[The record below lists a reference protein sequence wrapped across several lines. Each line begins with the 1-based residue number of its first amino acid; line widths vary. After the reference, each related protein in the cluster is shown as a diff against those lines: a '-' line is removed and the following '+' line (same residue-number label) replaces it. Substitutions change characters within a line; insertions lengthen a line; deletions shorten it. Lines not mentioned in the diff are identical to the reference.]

1 MEGRRRVKVLL
12 ADDHAMFREGLA
24 GMLGSAYEDQVEVVG
39 ETKLGEEA
47 VALAREKAPD
57 MIVMEVDRSLEK
69 ARDALERIREGSKAS
84 PPKVVILTM
93 FDDPQMVRSI
103 MGLGANAL
111 IHKSASV
118 KDFVAALNTTAL
130 DGQEGEHLVVAMPQE
145 ALGLSALGLSE
156 DVLERDGARSVLSG
170 RELEILLLA
179 ARGKSNRQIA
189 SQLHIA
195 VGTVKRHL
203 ANIYPKMGVGSRSEV
218 VRKALQEEWIGIREI
233 TGYGEGT
240 PSLQE

>member
-1 MEGRRRVKVLL
+1 MKVLL
-12 ADDHAMFREGLA
+12 AEDHAMFREGLA
-24 GMLGSAYEDQVEVVG
+24 GILGSAYEDQVEVVG
-39 ETKLGEEA
+39 KTKIGEEA

-93 FDDPQMVRSI
+93 FDDPRMVRRI
-103 MGLGANAL
+103 MGLGTNAL

-118 KDFVAALNTTAL
+118 EDLVAALSTTAL
-130 DGQEGEHLVVAMPQE
+130 DGQEGEHLIVAMPQE
-145 ALGLSALGLSE
+145 ALELSAVGLSE
-156 DVLERDGARSVLSG
+156 DVLEKDGARSVLSG

-179 ARGKSNRQIA
+179 VRGRSNQQIA

-195 VGTVKRHL
+195 LGTVKRHL
-203 ANIYPKMGVGSRSEV
+203 ANIYPKMGVGSRVEALRMALENEWFTISEIE
-218 VRKALQEEWIGIREI
+218 ATID
-233 TGYGEGT
+233 
-240 PSLQE
+240 SA

>member
-1 MEGRRRVKVLL
+1 MKVLL

-24 GMLGSAYEDQVEVVG
+24 GMLGSAYRGQVEVVG
-39 ETKLGEEA
+39 KTKIEEEA
-47 VALAREKAPD
+47 VALARQKAPD
-57 MIVMEVDRSLEK
+57 VIAMEVDRTLEK
-69 ARDALERIREGSKAS
+69 ARDALERMSENYSS
-84 PPKVVILTM
+84 FPPKVVILTM

-130 DGQEGEHLVVAMPQE
+130 DGQEGEHLIVAMPQE
-145 ALGLSALGLSE
+145 ALGLSE
-156 DVLERDGARSVLSG
+156 DVLERDGARSVPSG
-170 RELEILLLA
+170 REIEILLLA

>member
-1 MEGRRRVKVLL
+1 VKVLL

-24 GMLGSAYEDQVEVVG
+24 GMLGSAYRGQVEVVG
-39 ETKLGEEA
+39 KTKIGEEA
-47 VALAREKAPD
+47 VALARQKAPD
-57 MIVMEVDRSLEK
+57 VIVMEVDRTLEK
-69 ARDALERIREGSKAS
+69 ARDTLERMSESYSSS
-84 PPKVVILTM
+84 PPKVVPKVVILTM

-130 DGQEGEHLVVAMPQE
+130 DGQEGEHLIVAMPQE
-145 ALGLSALGLSE
+145 ALGLSE
-156 DVLERDGARSVLSG
+156 DVLERDGARSVPSG
-170 RELEILLLA
+170 REIEILLLA

>member
-39 ETKLGEEA
+39 KTKIGEEA

-93 FDDPQMVRSI
+93 FDDPRMVRRI
-103 MGLGANAL
+103 MGLGTNAL

-118 KDFVAALNTTAL
+118 EDLVAALSTTAL
-130 DGQEGEHLVVAMPQE
+130 DDQEGEHLIVAMPQE

-156 DVLERDGARSVLSG
+156 DVLEKDGARSVLSG

-179 ARGKSNRQIA
+179 VRGRSNQQIA
-189 SQLHIA
+189 PQLHIA
-195 VGTVKRHL
+195 LGTVKRHL
-203 ANIYPKMGVGSRSEV
+203 ANIYPKMGVGSRVEALRMALENEWFTISEIEATID
-218 VRKALQEEWIGIREI
+218 KA
-233 TGYGEGT
+233 
-240 PSLQE
+240 